1 MQRKAVEATDGP
13 QLIIAG
19 AGSGKTRVITHKIA
33 YLIQVKNVP
42 PWRIFA
48 ATFTNKAAN
57 EMKERVLHLLDLPG
71 EVKMNISTFHSL
83 CAGFLRR
90 EADKVGLTRHY
101 TIVDERDQL
110 AIIKDCLKLMEI
122 SKDVCEPREAQ
133 DVITKAKINMLGPDD
148 IAGTMYGPRG
158 EVIPEVY
165 RLYQKRLRESDAADF
180 DDLILYMVRLLKKD
194 PETRRFYQERF
205 QYILVDEYQDTNLM
219 QFELVKIL
227 AEGHGNLCVVGDE
240 DQSIYSWRGAL
251 ITNLLEFPKYFKGSL
266 LIKLEQNYRS
276 CQTILSAADK
286 VITRNTERI
295 GKTLW
300 TKRPKGDPIFL
311 IAGPDEYHEARTVT
325 ETALQIHHLKGV
337 PLKEMAVFYRQNSL
351 SRVFEEEIRKRRI
364 PYRII
369 GGIRFYDRAVV
380 KDLIAYLKV
389 VSNPNNSIALQRI
402 INVPARGIGDR
413 TVQKVLEIGR
423 EKNMTFYQALKN
435 VKDEK
440 LLPASA
446 LGKITEF
453 LLAVRSWRE
462 ELGQMKPYDLLRRIL
477 DDTDYIKELGD
488 PHNLEVIADKENILE
503 FQSALQDYFERSPEA
518 TLEDYFESLALM
530 APVDELQGT
539 GDTLSLMTI
548 HCAKGLEFDTVFV
561 VGMED
566 PIFPSKRT
574 IEDTGSME
582 EERRLFYV
590 AMTRA
595 KNRVFLSRADTRMF
609 HGARNWNTPSIFL
622 HELGR
627 EFLIPWDARK
637 LL

>member
-1 MQRKAVEATDGP
+1 MDLLDKLNPMQRKAVEATDGP

-295 GKTLW
+295 
-300 TKRPKGDPIFL
+300 
-311 IAGPDEYHEARTVT
+311 
-325 ETALQIHHLKGV
+325 
-337 PLKEMAVFYRQNSL
+337 
-351 SRVFEEEIRKRRI
+351 
-364 PYRII
+364 
-369 GGIRFYDRAVV
+369 
-380 KDLIAYLKV
+380 
-389 VSNPNNSIALQRI
+389 
-402 INVPARGIGDR
+402 
-413 TVQKVLEIGR
+413 
-423 EKNMTFYQALKN
+423 
-435 VKDEK
+435 
-440 LLPASA
+440 
-446 LGKITEF
+446 
-453 LLAVRSWRE
+453 
-462 ELGQMKPYDLLRRIL
+462 
-477 DDTDYIKELGD
+477 
-488 PHNLEVIADKENILE
+488 
-503 FQSALQDYFERSPEA
+503 
-518 TLEDYFESLALM
+518 
-530 APVDELQGT
+530 
-539 GDTLSLMTI
+539 
-548 HCAKGLEFDTVFV
+548 
-561 VGMED
+561 
-566 PIFPSKRT
+566 
-574 IEDTGSME
+574 
-582 EERRLFYV
+582 
-590 AMTRA
+590 
-595 KNRVFLSRADTRMF
+595 
-609 HGARNWNTPSIFL
+609 
-622 HELGR
+622 
-627 EFLIPWDARK
+627 
-637 LL
+637 